1 MFIKAP
7 VTLTVVTNIDGR
19 IVDLPTA
26 IMPQG
31 AAWDPFQFQ
40 LELVPEWAFYAAI
53 LVVLAF
59 IALFVRLAFGTDLI
73 RDPDRPR
80 RADGQQPFSL
90 SRTQMAFWFLL
101 IACSYIFLFSA
112 TGKLSILNNTSLVLI
127 GIGSGTALGAAV
139 IGSGRQDAL
148 PNIAVLS
155 FPPGTSRTDMEK
167 QLADT
172 IHSRKEKLSFSSET
186 SREDMGKELE
196 KAISELT
203 EKKTKGTLDK
213 DEETRLS
220 NLKTLKD
227 LLAQKDA
234 IAKIT
239 SNPVLKVLD
248 DLVSDN
254 LGKYSFHRY
263 QMLVWTLILCFV
275 FVHGVVVNRTIPD
288 FDSTTLAL
296 LGISAGTYLGF
307 KLPAVTK

>member
-1 MFIKAP
+1 
-7 VTLTVVTNIDGR
+7 
-19 IVDLPTA
+19 
-26 IMPQG
+26 
-31 AAWDPFQFQ
+31 
-40 LELVPEWAFYAAI
+40 
-53 LVVLAF
+53 
-59 IALFVRLAFGTDLI
+59 
-73 RDPDRPR
+73 
-80 RADGQQPFSL
+80 
-90 SRTQMAFWFLL
+90 MAFWFLL
-101 IACSYIFLFSA
+101 IACSYIFLFLA
-112 TGKLSILNNTSLVLI
+112 TGKLSILNNTSLALI

-196 KAISELT
+196 KAMSELT

-220 NLKTLKD
+220 NLKRLKD

-263 QMLVWTLILCFV
+263 QMLVWTLILGFV
-275 FVHGVVVNRTIPD
+275 FVHGVVVNRTILD

>member
-1 MFIKAP
+1 
-7 VTLTVVTNIDGR
+7 
-19 IVDLPTA
+19 
-26 IMPQG
+26 MPRDARPEG
-31 AAWDPFQFQ
+31 DAWDTFHFR
-40 LELVPEWAFYAAI
+40 LELVQDWVLYAAM

-101 IACSYIFLFSA
+101 IACSYIFLFLA
-112 TGKLSILNNTSLVLI
+112 TGKLSTLNNSTLMLI

-148 PNIAVLS
+148 PNVAALS

-203 EKKTKGTLDK
+203 EKKTKGTL
-213 DEETRLS
+213 EETRLS
-220 NLKTLKD
+220 NLKILKD

-234 IAKIT
+234 LAKIT
-239 SNPVLKVLD
+239 LNAVLKVLD
-248 DLVSDN
+248 DLLTDN
-254 LGKYSFHRY
+254 LGQYSCYRY
-263 QMLVWTLILCFV
+263 QMFVWTLILGFV
-275 FVHGVVVNRTIPD
+275 FVQLVVVERTIPE
-288 FDSTTLAL
+288 FDSTTLSL
-296 LGISAGTYLGF
+296 LGISAATYLGF